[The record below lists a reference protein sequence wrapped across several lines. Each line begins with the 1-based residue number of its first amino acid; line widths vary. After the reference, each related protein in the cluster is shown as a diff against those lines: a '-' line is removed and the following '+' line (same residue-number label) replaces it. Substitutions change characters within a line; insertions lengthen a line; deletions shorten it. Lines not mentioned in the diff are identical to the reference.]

1 MAKAF
6 VFPGQGSQKMGMGAE
21 LAAAFAAARE
31 VFEEVDEALDQ
42 KLSRLMFDGPED
54 ELTLTQNAQPALM
67 ASSIAVL
74 RVLESEGGKPIEAM
88 AAMVA
93 GHSLGEYS
101 ALVAAGALPL
111 AVTARLLRLRGQ
123 AMQAAVPVGE
133 GAMVALLG
141 LEIDDARA
149 VAQEASA
156 VGICSVANDNS
167 SGQAVVSGS
176 KAAVEKAIELAAA
189 RGARK
194 SVLLPVSAPFH
205 CALMQPAADAM
216 AEALED
222 TTIAPPVVPI
232 VANVTAAPESA
243 PATLRRLLVEQ
254 VTGTVRWRESVLV
267 MKEHGIDTLVEIG
280 TGKVLSGLV
289 RRIDREVTGVAVE
302 TPADIEAVLKTL

>member
-6 VFPGQGSQKMGMGAE
+6 VFPGQGSQKTGMGAE
-21 LAAAFAAARE
+21 LAAAFASARE

-133 GAMVALLG
+133 GAMAALLG
-141 LEIDDARA
+141 LEIDDARS

-167 SGQAVVSGS
+167 SGQAVVSGTR
-176 KAAVEKAIELAAA
+176 AAVEKAIELAAA

-216 AEALED
+216 AEALEK
-222 TTIAPPVVPI
+222 TNIAPPVVPI

-254 VTGTVRWRESVLV
+254 VTGTVRWRESVLA
-267 MKEHGIDTLVEIG
+267 MKEHGIDTLVEVG

-289 RRIDREVTGVAVE
+289 RRIDREIAGLAVE